1 MVSVIG
7 HIHKH
12 HLYDNNSSSKNDV
25 NTFRL
30 CLVKLIKIFI
40 FGSSKFK
47 IKIEFIFL
55 FLLENGNGDFVFIL
69 DQ

>member
-12 HLYDNNSSSKNDV
+12 HLYNNSSSKNDV

-30 CLVKLIKIFI
+30 CLVKLIKILI

-47 IKIEFIFL
+47 I
-55 FLLENGNGDFVFIL
+55 
-69 DQ
+69 